1 MHASA
6 LTKPFAPFIRPSGSS
21 LSIDESPAVYQ
32 QLMSTIRS
40 GPRSVYEDRRAYD
53 QIQSLLAA
61 VCGLSFKSPETY
73 GTARSILANLP
84 DLGVAAKE
92 TLDAVLGPFVRPATA
107 AERGDAASSLAA
119 ELRAIQPNEIARQLG
134 RGSASSVSRTK
145 KVELGRHPL
154 MTRFNDAEVRATWQQ
169 LASVAPDKLAR
180 EALQLL
186 AGTTIA
192 SKLLV
197 LDWLRHEKPELPV
210 EAFANSKEFVR
221 LALKDYE
228 AERVR
233 SPDYERNVKE
243 RAEAQN
249 DPGLRSH
256 RSPPPKPGSFEERR
270 EKFADFTLTLE
281 MGIHRMI
288 RKKVVPQAIVDR
300 AIEDSVKDITELLAA
315 SRKEALRPLDVEFL
329 WGDINRRAA
338 EVKLL
343 GGDKAIAALGLER
356 ELEQDCS
363 QLSVK
368 DRASTL
374 SALLRKQQDRYG
386 GGWGVDLHAL
396 RAKAERSRL
405 ERDLQ
410 GAKTAPEKARLV
422 AGWLQESSKVDF
434 EVSRAMDELRSQL
447 VESLHDQKLDGLS
460 KDELLERWHA
470 LDILGGVYEHALE
483 RDLYA
488 IGQTQPGLVPHA
500 ALDGYFTLSG
510 RDIDNLVYSAL
521 QLKPPSRPSLD
532 PAAVA
537 PKDVKAALV
546 HLIAEGE
553 DRADN
558 VRERVRQIL
567 GGLSPARKE
576 DLAVL
581 EEIHSKTGDARTGRV
596 SQHDVDKTLE
606 ALHPGAEVS
615 GLRRR
620 GERLA
625 DALNVAMQ
633 QIWPTMGPE
642 QQLLAARPEDVRPSE
657 SYFRNRGRSMA
668 ELRAALDGTP
678 AAALGLT
685 LDVLVSM
692 PEYAELARR
701 FLSET
706 GATSRTFRAGSRDLV
721 VDSSQPNAVKIGF
734 RGVSR
739 VVDVGG
745 PVRDV
750 IAIQNPK
757 YDPTDYRGHS
767 VIVMTDRDV
776 LRINLDEAYD
786 GLRGGMPPW
795 NTESLGKLPRGVT
808 VAAVTSNAIKLSNGS
823 KIALPGAPDVP
834 CALDPLYPPETGTS
848 REERAAL
855 PRPWQPAPEAPK
867 PKKGVF
873 PGQMATGTRTR
884 TVIDRDPP
892 ASIQFFPGGES
903 FYRPTGWASWWSQEV
918 RPGLEGNRLV
928 LWDVAGAE
936 RQEVVDL
943 KALAEHSKFE
953 WKTPAKLGEFVPF
966 DSGYGSMVLMFQAD
980 DAIYALKLGSYP
992 RFTKVASS
1000 KEPIEG
1006 WTVRQALK
1014 GPPYLDIELRHPGQ
1028 EKPERVQVYEYDV
1041 NPRFRVEKWQAS
1053 GVELGETHIKP
1064 PPGEEKMSRNDARR
1078 LPLLEQLEYFAAE
1091 LPGLGPVQGGWLIQA
1106 GGATYLAKAG
1116 GTLQQIPDM
1125 SSVEAVIDGRYLR
1138 SSWSSPGGGLLDRM
1152 EHTKLYDLETGKSYS
1167 ASQYVDSNGMG
1178 GVFPGPIHWD
1188 QAPPP
1193 AALQDPAS
1201 LALEPNWRA
1210 QLVEG
1215 LSDAGRAALQS
1226 VVERVTRE
1234 RR

>member
-6 LTKPFAPFIRPSGSS
+6 LTKPFAPFIRSSGSS

-32 QLMSTIRS
+32 QLMNTIRS

-53 QIQSLLAA
+53 EIQSLLAA
-61 VCGLSFKSPETY
+61 VCGLSFKTPETY
-73 GTARSILANLP
+73 ATARSIVANLP

-134 RGSASSVSRTK
+134 RSSASSVTRTK
-145 KVELGRHPL
+145 KIELGRQPL
-154 MTRFNDAEVRATWQQ
+154 VTRFDDAEVRATWQE
-169 LASVAPDKLAR
+169 LATVPPDQLAR

-233 SPDYERNVKE
+233 SPDYERSVKE

-249 DPGLRSH
+249 DPAGRSH

-270 EKFADFTLTLE
+270 EKFADFTLTIE
-281 MGIHRMI
+281 MGIHRLI

-343 GGDKAIAALGLER
+343 GGDQAIAALGLER
-356 ELEQDCS
+356 ELERDCD

-368 DRASTL
+368 DRASML
-374 SALLRKQQDRYG
+374 SALARKQYDRFG
-386 GGWGVDLHAL
+386 GGHGVDLRAL

-410 GAKTAPEKARLV
+410 AEKTAPEKARLV

-434 EVSRAMDELRSQL
+434 DVSRAMDELRSQL
-447 VESLHDQKLDGLS
+447 VKSLQEQKLDNAS

-470 LDILGGVYEHALE
+470 LDILGGVYEYGLE

-488 IGQTQPGLVPHA
+488 IRETQPALVPHA

-510 RDIDNLVYSAL
+510 RDMDNLVHSAL
-521 QLKPPSRPSLD
+521 QLKAPSRPSLN

-537 PKDVKAALV
+537 PKDVKEALV
-546 HLIAEGE
+546 RLIAEGE

-581 EEIHSKTGDARTGRV
+581 EDIHSKTGDARRGRV
-596 SQHDVDKTLE
+596 GQHHVDKTLE
-606 ALHPGAEVS
+606 ALHPGADVP

-625 DALNVAMQ
+625 DALNVAMLQ
-633 QIWPTMGPE
+633 VWPTMGPE
-642 QQLLAARPEDVRPSE
+642 QQLLAARPEDFRPSE
-657 SYFRNRGRSMA
+657 DYFRNRGRSMA
-668 ELRAALDGTP
+668 ELRASVDGTP
-678 AAALGLT
+678 AAVRGLT

-701 FLSET
+701 FLSES
-706 GATSRTFRAGSRDLV
+706 GATSRTFRAGTRDLV
-721 VDSSQPNAVKIGF
+721 VDSSQPSAVKIDF

-745 PVRDV
+745 PVQEV
-750 IAIQNPK
+750 IAIRNPT
-757 YDPTDYRGHS
+757 YDRSDYRGHS
-767 VIVMTDRDV
+767 VIVVTDRDV
-776 LRINLDEAYD
+776 LRINLDEHYD
-786 GLRGGMPPW
+786 SLGGGMPPW
-795 NTESLGKLPRGVT
+795 KTESLGKLPRGAT
-808 VAAVTSNAIKLSNGS
+808 VAAVTSEVIKLSNGS

-834 CALDPLYPPETGTS
+834 CALDPVYPPETGTS
-848 REERAAL
+848 REERAAM
-855 PRPWQPAPEAPK
+855 PRPWRPEPAAPK

-873 PGQMATGTRTR
+873 PGAMATGTRNR
-884 TVIDRDPP
+884 AVIDRDPP
-892 ASIQFFPGGES
+892 ESIQFFPGGES

-928 LWDVAGAE
+928 LWDVANAE
-936 RQEVVDL
+936 RQDVIDL
-943 KALAEHSKFE
+943 KALAEREKLE
-953 WKTPAKLGEFVPF
+953 WKTPAKLGAFVPF
-966 DSGYGSMVLMFQAD
+966 DTGYGNMALMFQAD

-992 RFTKVASS
+992 RLTKVASS
-1000 KEPIEG
+1000 KEPLEG
-1006 WTVRQALK
+1006 WTVRPALK

-1028 EKPERVQVYEYDV
+1028 EKPVRLQVSDYDIK
-1041 NPRFRVEKWQAS
+1041 PQLRLEKWQAS
-1053 GVELGETHIKP
+1053 EPERGEVHVKP
-1064 PPGEEKMSRNDARR
+1064 PLGEEKMSRNDARR
-1078 LPLLEQLEYFAAE
+1078 LPLLEQLEYFKAE
-1091 LPGLGPVQGGWLIQA
+1091 LHGIGPVQGGWLLSA
-1106 GGATYLAKAG
+1106 GGTTYLAKTG
-1116 GTLQQIPDM
+1116 GTLEGIPGM
-1125 SSVEAVIDGRYLR
+1125 SSVDAVIDGRYLR
-1138 SSWSSPGGGLLDRM
+1138 SSWSSPGGGLLDSVG
-1152 EHTKLYDLETGKSYS
+1152 HTKVYDLETGKSYS
-1167 ASQYVDSNGMG
+1167 SSQYVDTNGRG
-1178 GVFPGPIHWD
+1178 GVFAGPVVWD
-1188 QAPPP
+1188 QAPPS
-1193 AALQDPAS
+1193 AALKEPQALD
-1201 LALEPNWRA
+1201 LEPNWRA
-1210 QLVEG
+1210 QLVKG
-1215 LSDAGRAALQS
+1215 MSDAGREVLMS
-1226 VVERVTRE
+1226 VVERVTRQK
-1234 RR
+1234 R